1 MFTIHTSY
9 GIAMI
14 LNISS
19 PKSFFITLTV
29 LLGALLSYPVHG
41 TAEMLDRIVA
51 VVNDDIITLS
61 ELEESGKEY
70 LDRVQEK
77 APEEKRKD
85 YMKEARQR
93 VLSKIITERL
103 INQQAATANVK
114 ITDVELQRSYQK
126 NLEKIGVSHQEF
138 LRKLEETGLSEERYK
153 TDLRNKLL
161 RDKLILY
168 EVRSKVVVTDEMV
181 KEYYDNQ
188 YAEEI
193 AQGGFYL
200 LQMGF
205 SWGESEQVQQSED
218 LLAADKARAR
228 QRAERIRQ
236 EVLDGE
242 DFSKLARQ
250 ESDLPSAED
259 GGDLGIFQEN
269 ELAPYMRD
277 AIVNLDVGEI
287 SPVIETPNSFQFFKL
302 LSRQDDEE
310 SMQAHFET
318 VKDDIRVKL
327 MESKFQEEYKKWVEQ
342 IKTGS
347 YIKKML

>member
-1 MFTIHTSY
+1 
-9 GIAMI
+9 MI
-14 LNISS
+14 LHISS
-19 PKSFFITLTV
+19 LKSFFVASAV
-29 LLGALLSYPVHG
+29 LLGALFFQPGHG
-41 TAEMLDRIVA
+41 TAKMLDRIVA

-70 LDRVQEK
+70 LERVHEN
-77 APEEKRKD
+77 APEDERSE
-85 YMKEARQR
+85 YIKEARNR
-93 VLSKIITERL
+93 LLTKLITERL
-103 INQQAATANVK
+103 INQQATAANIQ
-114 ITDVELQRSYQK
+114 ITEEELQHNFEK
-126 NLEKIGVSHQEF
+126 NLEKIGLSRQEF

-153 TDLRNKLL
+153 ADLRNKLL
-161 RDKLILY
+161 RDKLIIY

-181 KEYYDNQ
+181 KEYYDDQ
-188 YAEEI
+188 YA
-193 AQGGFYL
+193 AGVSDGGFYL

-205 SWGESEQVQQSED
+205 IWGDSEQAQQSED
-218 LLAADKARAR
+218 LMEADKARAR
-228 QRAERIRQ
+228 RRAERIRQ

-259 GGDLGIFQEN
+259 GGDLGIFQED

-277 AIVNLDVGEI
+277 TIVNLDVGEI

-302 LSRQDDEE
+302 LSRQDEEE

-318 VKDDIRVKL
+318 VKEDIKAKL

-347 YIKKML
+347 YVKKML

>member
-1 MFTIHTSY
+1 
-9 GIAMI
+9 MI

>member
-1 MFTIHTSY
+1 
-9 GIAMI
+9 MI
-14 LNISS
+14 LNISRQ
-19 PKSFFITLTV
+19 KLFFVAVFTLWS
-29 LLGALLSYPVHG
+29 ALFFQPGHG
-41 TAEMLDRIVA
+41 TAKMLDRIVA

-70 LDRVQEK
+70 LDRVKEK
-77 APEEKRKD
+77 APEDNRTE
-85 YMKEARQR
+85 YMEEARR
-93 VLSKIITERL
+93 RLLTKIITERL
-103 INQQAATANVK
+103 INQQAAAANIR
-114 ITDVELQRSYQK
+114 ITDKELQHNYEK
-126 NLEKIGVSHQEF
+126 NLEKIGLSRQDF

-153 TDLRNKLL
+153 ADLRNKLL
-161 RDKLILY
+161 RDKLIIY
-168 EVRSKVVVTDEMV
+168 EVRSKVVVTDEMI

-188 YAEEI
+188 YTEGVSD
-193 AQGGFYL
+193 GGFYL

-205 SWGESEQVQQSED
+205 TWEDSEQVQQSED
-218 LLAADKARAR
+218 LPITAKERAR

-236 EVLDGE
+236 EVLDGG

-259 GGDLGIFQEN
+259 GGDLGIFQKD

-302 LSRQDDEE
+302 LSRQGEEE

-318 VKDDIRVKL
+318 VKQDIRAKL